1 MKARGAR
8 SGNTSFCLVE
18 MQGNSYLAVE
28 TAADDVLHVMDG
40 PGQKVALAAR
50 VDVRHPTCDSTI
62 RRARTMKYKID
73 TMW

>member
-1 MKARGAR
+1 MMCCMSWMGLAKR
-8 SGNTSFCLVE
+8 S
-18 MQGNSYLAVE
+18 
-28 TAADDVLHVMDG
+28 
-40 PGQKVALAAR
+40 VALAAR